1 MSEDPLTRP
10 DPAGTDL
17 PGGNSAETSAEGIA
31 RLGKEK
37 VNHHVSVENPL
48 LASADS
54 LTAEIVALR
63 DSVVSLDRRKGSRL
77 AVIGSYALWLLDIA
91 LIVFVGVLL
100 HSHAEQNARL
110 EASIHEQC
118 SLYKLII
125 PSYRE
130 AARATSP
137 LGPEGYDAAYR
148 QMQISADHL
157 DCKIPHSAPGTR

>member
-1 MSEDPLTRP
+1 MSEDPSTRP

-17 PGGNSAETSAEGIA
+17 PGGNRIETSAEGIE

-37 VNHHVSVENPL
+37 VNHHVSTENPL

-54 LTAEIVALR
+54 LTAEIINLQK
-63 DSVVSLDRRKGSRL
+63 SVLSLDRKKGSRL
-77 AVIGSYALWLLDIA
+77 AVIGSYVLWLLDIA

-118 SLYKLII
+118 SLYGLII

-137 LGPEGYDAAYR
+137 LGPEGYDNAYR
-148 QMQISADHL
+148 QMQTSADHL
-157 DCKIPHSAPGTR
+157 DCKITHSVPGTK